1 MGTLFD
7 DFAPEFIEFFRK
19 FNGSRPDGVKDA
31 SFSST
36 SWVARL
42 EDVGPQPYP
51 YYTDKSRT
59 YPNFPSSWNFWYDL
73 DKAAWTN
80 MTFPEGT
87 IYLRPPVDSDGSG
100 IVPGRD
106 ITDMIRNVYD
116 HLDDYKEIGAYCTA
130 NILEVYE
137 RYLDVEDTLNMGF
150 ICAAVIVFVVGM
162 LIIQDPGAVIIL
174 TLVDLV
180 TAYQL
185 WGFYGFATLRIN
197 SFLTMCIML
206 GAAFT
211 VQFTAHVN
219 RRFVLSKAPSRWYRV
234 IDALSTYAG
243 PIMWGGAT
251 TALAVSAAAFMPAK
265 YFRLYFFYSFIIMV
279 GFGLLNGL
287 AVQSSLLVMIPINP
301 ATAAIPMFGED
312 DSPQRRYSA
321 SDELEKAQVE
331 LGIKDCNNLNYEF
344 QE

>member
-1 MGTLFD
+1 
-7 DFAPEFIEFFRK
+7 
-19 FNGSRPDGVKDA
+19 
-31 SFSST
+31 
-36 SWVARL
+36 
-42 EDVGPQPYP
+42 
-51 YYTDKSRT
+51 
-59 YPNFPSSWNFWYDL
+59 
-73 DKAAWTN
+73 
-80 MTFPEGT
+80 
-87 IYLRPPVDSDGSG
+87 
-100 IVPGRD
+100 
-106 ITDMIRNVYD
+106 
-116 HLDDYKEIGAYCTA
+116 
-130 NILEVYE
+130 
-137 RYLDVEDTLNMGF
+137 
-150 ICAAVIVFVVGM
+150 M

-185 WGFYGFATLRIN
+185 WGVYGFATLRIN

-211 VQFTAHVN
+211 VPFTAHVN

-301 ATAAIPMFGED
+301 ATAAITMFGED

-331 LGIKDCNNLNYEF
+331 LGIKDCTNLNYEF